1 MNKIVFCEVRLYLH
15 FRSFGHFVFLT
26 AMGDTT
32 HERNYG
38 SPVLCAAYHSLTI
51 NFITPE
57 SMKLSN
63 FAKLIKDQLCN
74 WRN

>member
-15 FRSFGHFVFLT
+15 FRIFEHFAILT
-26 AMGDTT
+26 AKGDST

-51 NFITPE
+51 NFIKPE

-63 FAKLIKDQLCN
+63 FIKDQLCN
-74 WRN
+74 RRN